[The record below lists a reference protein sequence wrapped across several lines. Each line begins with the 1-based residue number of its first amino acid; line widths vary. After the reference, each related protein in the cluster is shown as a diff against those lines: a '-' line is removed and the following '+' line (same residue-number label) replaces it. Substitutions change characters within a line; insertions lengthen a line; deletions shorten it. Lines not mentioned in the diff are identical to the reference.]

1 MKKVYC
7 LEIEG
12 SVGQPESID
21 PKAERRLVG
30 YRKTLKRLAMPCLA
44 LLLSACGASSLTV
57 QGSYP
62 SPNVRQIP
70 LTLGV
75 YYDAELRDFLYVEYS
90 ETGKEEYRIASG
102 QTHMQ
107 LFGSVLP
114 AMFEKVVVLDSLES
128 ATAQGVDA
136 VFAPRIE
143 EFQLALPQ
151 KTRLDSYEVWIKYN
165 MRLLGPGG
173 EYIADWVV
181 TSYGKTPQETLRSVD
196 SGINDATVGA
206 LRDLGSNF
214 TLSFSSVPEVRDW
227 LASKQ

>member
-1 MKKVYC
+1 M
-7 LEIEG
+7 
-12 SVGQPESID
+12 
-21 PKAERRLVG
+21 G
-30 YRKTLKRLAMPCLA
+30 YSKTLKRLALLCLA
-44 LLLSACGASSLTV
+44 LVLSSCGASSLV
-57 QGSYP
+57 VRGSYP
-62 SPNVRQIP
+62 IPNVREIP

-75 YYDAELRDFLYVEYS
+75 YYDADLRDFLYVEYS
-90 ETGKEEYRIASG
+90 ETGKEEYRVSSG

-107 LFGSVLP
+107 LFNSVLP
-114 AMFEKVVVLDSLES
+114 AMFANVVVLETLDSAS
-128 ATAQGVDA
+128 ALGVDA

-151 KTRLDSYEVWIKYN
+151 KTRLDAYEVWIKYN
-165 MRLLGPGG
+165 MRLLGPNG

-196 SGINDATVGA
+196 AGINDATVGA

>member
-1 MKKVYC
+1 V
-7 LEIEG
+7 
-12 SVGQPESID
+12 
-21 PKAERRLVG
+21 A
-30 YRKTLKRLAMPCLA
+30 YRKTLQRLTLLCLA
-44 LLLSACGASSLTV
+44 LVLSACGASSLV
-57 QGSYP
+57 VKGSYP
-62 SPNVRQIP
+62 SPNIRPLP

-75 YYDAELRDFLYVEYS
+75 FYDEELRDFLYVEYS
-90 ETGKEEYRIASG
+90 EIGKEEYRIASG

-107 LFGSVLP
+107 LFGSILP
-114 AMFEKVVVLDSLES
+114 AMFEKVVVLDTMES
-128 ATAQGVDA
+128 AVAQGVDA

-151 KTRLDSYEVWIKYN
+151 KTRLDAYEVWIKYN
-165 MRLLGPGG
+165 MRLLGPNG

-181 TSYGKTPQETLRSVD
+181 TSYGKTPQETLRSVEA
-196 SGINDATVGA
+196 GINDATVGA